1 MHQLVELERW
11 ESFGQQNAR
20 VQLCERAEA
29 LAAQTLDAP
38 QRAAEVQ
45 KLRNEWKALDQQ
57 HAGVPKA
64 LWERFDGACEKAYAP
79 AARHF
84 AEQAALRKQGRKQR
98 EEFIAAAA
106 AHAPTLLGES
116 DVGRDWRAIE
126 RWLRETEQK
135 WREGELGSVEPRA
148 WKKLD
153 SELKAALAPL
163 RDALSTAREQAKAV
177 RVALIEEA
185 KGLAAKAMERD
196 TLTQVKALQ
205 AKWQEQAKAISLLQ
219 RDERPL
225 WEQFRAAC
233 DAVFAARDAK
243 RKEQV
248 DIKQQGRRE
257 LEELCVQLEALAAA
271 TGKGD
276 QEIRQAARAAAE
288 QWRKLRGGHDPAL
301 RGIETRFKKAQTAV
315 DAMLAER
322 ARAQKAAVWTTL
334 AAKEQVCEELDGLVR
349 AGNAAPDSGTAW
361 QDKWAAL
368 AALPDAWEKKMLARR
383 DGALRALAD
392 PAQAAGYSASIE
404 RGNDGRRERLL
415 ELELALG
422 LDSPPELQQQR
433 LALQV
438 KQLRDRFKNE
448 ATAGANTPAERLLA
462 WCAEPG
468 MADAADRQR
477 LQRIF
482 ARVAAKA

>member
-1 MHQLVELERW
+1 MAGA
-11 ESFGQQNAR
+11 GQSN
-20 VQLCERAEA
+20 
-29 LAAQTLDAP
+29 
-38 QRAAEVQ
+38 
-45 KLRNEWKALDQQ
+45 
-57 HAGVPKA
+57 
-64 LWERFDGACEKAYAP
+64 
-79 AARHF
+79 
-84 AEQAALRKQGRKQR
+84 
-98 EEFIAAAA
+98 
-106 AHAPTLLGES
+106 
-116 DVGRDWRAIE
+116 
-126 RWLRETEQK
+126 
-135 WREGELGSVEPRA
+135 
-148 WKKLD
+148 
-153 SELKAALAPL
+153 
-163 RDALSTAREQAKAV
+163 
-177 RVALIEEA
+177 
-185 KGLAAKAMERD
+185 
-196 TLTQVKALQ
+196 
-205 AKWQEQAKAISLLQ
+205 SLLQ

-248 DIKQQGRRE
+248 GIKQQGRRE

-271 TGKGD
+271 TDKDD

-288 QWRKLRGGHDPAL
+288 QWRKQRGAPDPAL
-301 RGIETRFKKAQTAV
+301 RGIETRFKKAQAAV

-349 AGNAAPDSGTAW
+349 AGNAAPDSATACAG
-361 QDKWAAL
+361 QMGCAGCAARRMGEEN
-368 AALPDAWEKKMLARR
+368 ARAPRWRVERTRAIPRRLPDT
-383 DGALRALAD
+383 
-392 PAQAAGYSASIE
+392 AQASNVETTDAANDCSSWSLRSASTA
-404 RGNDGRRERLL
+404 R
-415 ELELALG
+415 
-422 LDSPPELQQQR
+422 PEFQQQR

>member
-1 MHQLVELERW
+1 
-11 ESFGQQNAR
+11 
-20 VQLCERAEA
+20 
-29 LAAQTLDAP
+29 
-38 QRAAEVQ
+38 
-45 KLRNEWKALDQQ
+45 
-57 HAGVPKA
+57 
-64 LWERFDGACEKAYAP
+64 
-79 AARHF
+79 
-84 AEQAALRKQGRKQR
+84 
-98 EEFIAAAA
+98 
-106 AHAPTLLGES
+106 
-116 DVGRDWRAIE
+116 
-126 RWLRETEQK
+126 
-135 WREGELGSVEPRA
+135 
-148 WKKLD
+148 
-153 SELKAALAPL
+153 
-163 RDALSTAREQAKAV
+163 
-177 RVALIEEA
+177 
-185 KGLAAKAMERD
+185 MERD

-383 DGALRALAD
+383 DGALSALAD